1 MFPAEFTVSSKT
13 KKREAVAH
21 AGLLENIQLYQ
32 GNTATLYYTDG
43 SQRDTTA
50 AAAVCRI
57 GEHGGFDLAKSWNLG
72 SGVEVADAEVFA
84 VQKALTL
91 ACQDCSSNI
100 RSIYIFVDSQA
111 AIARLQSC
119 RGNADV
125 QQAAAAAEEL
135 KNRGIKL
142 CIQWCPSHMGI
153 SGNDMAD
160 ALAKS
165 GLELSP
171 AKNGTASVSLGHLK
185 RLVKIQTTAMWQSL
199 WQAQQEK
206 EEEGGRGTGMG
217 RLYRLIA
224 RDCLAFS
231 LRPRTMI
238 TSMPRRIISAY
249 IQLKTGKGLLK
260 SYQYTIGKASD
271 DRCFCAA
278 GKRQDTQHLL
288 LECKKY
294 TAARARLKKQ
304 LSGVPLQL
312 NVLFCT
318 DKGHKA
324 LVKFL
329 EETGI
334 CTMGWQRSMDED

>member
-21 AGLLENIQLYQ
+21 AGLLKNIQLYQ

-100 RSIYIFVDSQA
+100 RLIYIFVDSQA

-125 QQAAAAAEEL
+125 QQAAAAVEEL
-135 KNRGIKL
+135 KNRWIKL
-142 CIQWCPSHMGI
+142 FIQWCPSHMGI

-171 AKNGTASVSLGHLK
+171 AKNGTASVSLGHFK
-185 RLVKIQTTAMWQSL
+185 QLVKIQTTAMW
-199 WQAQQEK
+199 
-206 EEEGGRGTGMG
+206 
-217 RLYRLIA
+217 
-224 RDCLAFS
+224 
-231 LRPRTMI
+231 
-238 TSMPRRIISAY
+238 
-249 IQLKTGKGLLK
+249 
-260 SYQYTIGKASD
+260 
-271 DRCFCAA
+271 
-278 GKRQDTQHLL
+278 
-288 LECKKY
+288 
-294 TAARARLKKQ
+294 
-304 LSGVPLQL
+304 
-312 NVLFCT
+312 
-318 DKGHKA
+318 
-324 LVKFL
+324 
-329 EETGI
+329 
-334 CTMGWQRSMDED
+334 